1 MLKTKLFAVILQSC
15 LAPQA
20 KILDIWSA
28 NYTLERRSWPSQN
41 LNVLFFHSLPQ
52 ISAFRA
58 KLRQT
63 HFHEI
68 DFFGASR
75 QDFFFGIQVGSFG
88 IQLRQPWLSDF
99 FGLSSDIFS
108 ATLPKVIG
116 ELETVDIFCFFSIQ
130 SVSILLSVVNEW
142 ICDMMIRIYI
152 PLVTVYLS
160 FGNAGVEIRWI
171 VTRFQVCGCR
181 DVNSI
186 PLFIVSSL

>member
-1 MLKTKLFAVILQSC
+1 MKKCLKTKLFAAILQSC

-88 IQLRQPWLSDF
+88 IQLRQPWGMEHGTVFQTPFCSLYRRNLISLGHFWLYKKFLVNLESLSKTMNKCQQAFNVSVTQRAVEFHDF
-99 FGLSSDIFS
+99 SGFIFRQ
-108 ATLPKVIG
+108 
-116 ELETVDIFCFFSIQ
+116 FS
-130 SVSILLSVVNEW
+130 
-142 ICDMMIRIYI
+142 C
-152 PLVTVYLS
+152 
-160 FGNAGVEIRWI
+160 
-171 VTRFQVCGCR
+171 
-181 DVNSI
+181 
-186 PLFIVSSL
+186 